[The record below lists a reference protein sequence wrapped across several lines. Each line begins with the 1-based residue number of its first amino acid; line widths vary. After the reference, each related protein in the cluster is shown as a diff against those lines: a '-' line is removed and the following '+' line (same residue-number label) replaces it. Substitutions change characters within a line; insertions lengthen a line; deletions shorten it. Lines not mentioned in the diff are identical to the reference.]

1 MDNTRILFKRLI
13 LIFKYVLYL
22 SKTTLLYLTLDL
34 WLMFEFFIYYY
45 LIFIEPRGG
54 IIPEGTVL
62 VANELRGY
70 NAIFLCILL
79 TLIYSMMHGS
89 VNMLIWTFLTRSQCR
104 VIDTQLT
111 VKIHKSLVNFYPK
124 SFIDFISQEWR
135 FLKLCLCELQIILT
149 GFFFQSTVCSLHQ
162 LLRRTKISNWW

>member
-1 MDNTRILFKRLI
+1 MDNTIILFKRLI
-13 LIFKYVLYL
+13 KIFKYILYL

-34 WLMFEFFIYYY
+34 WWMFEFFIYYY

-79 TLIYSMMHGS
+79 ILIYSMMHGS
-89 VNMLIWTFLTRSQCR
+89 FDMLIWTFLTRSQCR
-104 VIDTQLT
+104 VSDTQLT
-111 VKIHKSLVNFYPK
+111 IKTSESLVNFYPK
-124 SFIDFISQEWR
+124 SLE
-135 FLKLCLCELQIILT
+135 ILFHKN
-149 GFFFQSTVCSLHQ
+149 GDS
-162 LLRRTKISNWW
+162 

>member
-1 MDNTRILFKRLI
+1 MDNTRMLFKRLI

-70 NAIFLCILL
+70 TNIL
-79 TLIYSMMHGS
+79 
-89 VNMLIWTFLTRSQCR
+89 
-104 VIDTQLT
+104 
-111 VKIHKSLVNFYPK
+111 
-124 SFIDFISQEWR
+124 WR
-135 FLKLCLCELQIILT
+135 I
-149 GFFFQSTVCSLHQ
+149 
-162 LLRRTKISNWW
+162 